1 MKIDSVDLFYLK
13 IPRVKNIGDGSQDA
27 LLVRVRA
34 GNFEGWGECEAS
46 PLVTIAAWNCPT
58 SHSACQ
64 PVSASVLGQSIDT
77 PADIKRIHTN
87 VKANSLDL
95 LQTDHLLS
103 GIDIALWDL
112 LGRKLEEPVY
122 QLLGYPTAH
131 PKTAYASVLFG
142 DSPAETFQK
151 AENAQQQGYRAVKFG
166 WGCYGRQSPAADAD
180 QVAAAR
186 EGLGKDRCLLIDAGT
201 LWVDDP
207 TEAEKRLSS
216 LETQRVLWL
225 EEPFVSGALNA
236 YRKLSSMTTVKLAG
250 GEGCH
255 DFHQARHMIDHGGI
269 GFIQID
275 AGRIGG
281 LSIAKQVA
289 DYAATRKVKYVN
301 HTFTTQLALS
311 ASLQPYAGL
320 SEHDLCEYPVEASA
334 LAQSLTPLLIK
345 LDAEGHVHLPET
357 PGLGIT
363 PISETIRKYLT
374 ETEIVVNGKV
384 IYQTPTI

>member
-201 LWVDDP
+201 LW
-207 TEAEKRLSS
+207 
-216 LETQRVLWL
+216 
-225 EEPFVSGALNA
+225 
-236 YRKLSSMTTVKLAG
+236 
-250 GEGCH
+250 
-255 DFHQARHMIDHGGI
+255 
-269 GFIQID
+269 
-275 AGRIGG
+275 
-281 LSIAKQVA
+281 
-289 DYAATRKVKYVN
+289 
-301 HTFTTQLALS
+301 
-311 ASLQPYAGL
+311 
-320 SEHDLCEYPVEASA
+320 
-334 LAQSLTPLLIK
+334 
-345 LDAEGHVHLPET
+345 
-357 PGLGIT
+357 
-363 PISETIRKYLT
+363 
-374 ETEIVVNGKV
+374 
-384 IYQTPTI
+384 